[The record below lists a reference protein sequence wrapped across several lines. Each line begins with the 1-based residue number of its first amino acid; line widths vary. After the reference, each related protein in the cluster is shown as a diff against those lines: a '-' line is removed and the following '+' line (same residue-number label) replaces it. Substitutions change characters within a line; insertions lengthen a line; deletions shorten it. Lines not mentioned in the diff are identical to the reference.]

1 LITKTVT
8 KIGRII
14 GIVDIK
20 YVKSEF
26 SYHSSS
32 QKAPSMREGAGDI
45 L

>member
-14 GIVDIK
+14 GIADIK
-20 YVKSEF
+20 YVKSEL

-32 QKAPSMREGAGDI
+32 QKSPLHERGGRR
-45 L
+45 